1 MSCAPI
7 KTGQQ
12 DVPTTTDDTNA
23 IDHLVILEAI
33 PHPLV
38 LLDTDNN
45 VEFVN
50 PAAEL
55 FFGASQAIIK
65 RGQLAD
71 NLAFGCP
78 LLALINE
85 VRRSR
90 KTLNE
95 YGVEISVPRTQVTR
109 LVDVY
114 AGAVIDG
121 TDRMLVILHQRSM
134 VQMIKRQLN
143 NRLTARSVSG
153 MAGMLAHEIKN
164 PLSGIRGAAQ
174 LLAPQLSNDDRA
186 LSQLI
191 CDETDRISSLLNRM
205 EEFGDNRP
213 LVRETVNIHTVLE
226 HVRKVAQ
233 AGFGRNIVFAEK
245 YDPSLPLL
253 LGARDKLIQAFL
265 NLVKNACEAIAE
277 AGVPYGKIQM
287 STAFRPGVRLTLP
300 GSAPKMTLSLMI
312 EIADNGPGVP
322 DELQTHLFDPFVS
335 SKQSGSGLG
344 LSFVAKIIDDHGG
357 TIEFERVRGQ
367 TIFRVLLPV
376 HDNLNPQE

>member
-191 CDETDRISSLLNRM
+191 CDETDRILSLLDKMEAFGENRQ
-205 EEFGDNRP
+205 
-213 LVRETVNIHTVLE
+213 LSREPVNIHTVLQ
-226 HVRKVAQ
+226 HVCKIAQ
-233 AGFGRNIVFAEK
+233 AGFGRGITFREK
-245 YDPSLPLL
+245 YDPSLPPVT
-253 LGARDKLIQAFL
+253 GIRDKLIQAFL
-265 NLVKNACEAIAE
+265 NLVKNACEAIGE
-277 AGVPYGKIQM
+277 TNTRGGRIQL
-287 STAFRPGVRLTLP
+287 STAFRSGVKLTLP
-300 GSAPKMTLSLMI
+300 GAAPQTTLPLII
-312 EIADNGPGVP
+312 EIADNGPGIP
-322 DELQTHLFDPFVS
+322 DGLSGHLFDPFVS
-335 SKQSGSGLG
+335 SKSSGSGLG

-357 TIEFERVRGQ
+357 TIEFERVDGQ
-367 TIFRVLLPV
+367 TIFRVLMPLHHNV
-376 HDNLNPQE
+376 GQ

>member
-153 MAGMLAHEIKN
+153 MAGMLAHEIIN

>member
-7 KTGQQ
+7 KTGLQ
-12 DVPTTTDDTNA
+12 DVPTTADDTNT

-55 FFGASQAIIK
+55 FFGASQAIMK

-90 KTLNE
+90 KTVNE

-300 GSAPKMTLSLMI
+300 GSAPKMALSLMI